1 MSAYTEA
8 QSIADAGEAAGRA
21 LWAAL
26 EHSGVAESN
35 LVRVFEITLE
45 TIADERVGSHE
56 EITLW
61 FAHAMKAIPIVKL
74 DGPSRTINA
83 RRADIAWQAFVD
95 LVHDDEPDR
104 VADFRRKAKMEA
116 A

>member
-1 MSAYTEA
+1 MSAHSEA
-8 QSIADAGEAAGRA
+8 QLIADQGEAAGRA

-26 EHSGVAESN
+26 EHSSVAESN
-35 LVRVFEITLE
+35 LLHVFEVALE
-45 TIADERVGSHE
+45 TIADERLGSHE

-61 FAHAMKAIPIVKL
+61 FANAMRAIPIVKL

-95 LVHDDEPDR
+95 AAHADED
-104 VADFRRKAKMEA
+104 AQAFDARRKAKMEA